1 MPESRT
7 RKKSAYTA
15 PTGKKAA
22 AKPNPRWF
30 LPVALGLMIVGLIW
44 IVVYYLT
51 QGLYPVPRIGEWVVG
66 AWNLVMG
73 FGLIMIGFGMLTRW
87 R

>member
-15 PTGKKAA
+15 PQGKSTQ
-22 AKPNPRWF
+22 KPNPRWF
-30 LPVALGLMIVGLIW
+30 LPLALGLMIVGLIW

-51 QGLYPVPRIGEWVVG
+51 QAVYPIQAIGSWQVG
-66 AWNLVMG
+66 SWNLVIG

>member
-7 RKKSAYTA
+7 RKKSTYTA
-15 PTGKKAA
+15 PQGRSTPKA
-22 AKPNPRWF
+22 NPRWF
-30 LPVALGLMIVGLIW
+30 LPVALGLMIIGLIW
-44 IVVYYLT
+44 IVVFYLT
-51 QGLYPVPRIGEWVVG
+51 QGVYPVPAIGSWTVG
-66 AWNLVMG
+66 SWNLVIG

>member
-1 MPESRT
+1 MAESRI

-15 PTGKKAA
+15 PPKKSAGP
-22 AKPNPRWF
+22 KPNPRWF

-44 IVVYYLT
+44 IVAYYLT
-51 QGLYPVPRIGEWVVG
+51 NGQYPVTRIGSWTAG
-66 AWNLVMG
+66 SWNLVAG
-73 FGLIMIGFGMLTRW
+73 FGLIMVGFGMLTRW